1 MLTFEA
7 ELAWHWQKDFSLKA
21 MENSVSQLLQPQG
34 FLAVTDS
41 PRSSQEAFMCVCTPL
56 FLRRAFGAGPAASQ
70 GSLSYVGS
78 KGFHSN
84 RTGEKNANPEVI
96 FF

>member
-1 MLTFEA
+1 
-7 ELAWHWQKDFSLKA
+7 

-41 PRSSQEAFMCVCTPL
+41 PRSSQEGVMSVCTPL
-56 FLRRAFGAGPAASQ
+56 FLRRAFGAGSAAPQ

-78 KGFHSN
+78 KGFHNN
-84 RTGEKNANPEVI
+84 RNGEKNAK
-96 FF
+96 